1 MSNLTARQSITASSS
16 FRTGASSSFRT
27 GASSSFRTGFGW
39 ALLAGLL
46 LHLLLLAALTA
57 PEWLPAGW
65 LAPPSPQTP
74 PSQAQIE
81 MVVQDTP
88 SVGDAARKAGGAP
101 QPPSQQP
108 SDQTT
113 PAAPPPSPP
122 PPLAMPQADM
132 AGDVPAPPA
141 GVQAPSPQDAPKQ
154 PQKTASAPPS
164 ATPAP
169 SSSSSSSPS
178 WEQTDLGSTEVRL
191 GDPDS
196 GTGIVTGPVIPAK
209 PDAKFHNKP
218 PAYPRDAALRGQH
231 GTVDTIIHIQPDG
244 SVGEVEII
252 SSSGYAMLDVA
263 TLQALKKWR
272 FHPAMQDGHPV
283 PAIFPFSVNF
293 VTH

>member
-1 MSNLTARQSITASSS
+1 M
-16 FRTGASSSFRT
+16 
-27 GASSSFRTGFGW
+27 GW

-65 LAPPSPQTP
+65 MAALDQTPKTP

-88 SVGDAARKAGGAP
+88 SVGDTAQKAGGAP
-101 QPPSQQP
+101 QPPPQQT
-108 SDQTT
+108 SDKTA
-113 PAAPPPSPP
+113 PAAPPP
-122 PPLAMPQADM
+122 PPLAMPQADL
-132 AGDVPAPPA
+132 AGDVPEPPA
-141 GVQAPSPQDAPKQ
+141 AVQAPSPKDALKQ

-164 ATPAP
+164 ATPPP
-169 SSSSSSSPS
+169 SSSPSSSPS

-218 PAYPRDAALRGQH
+218 PAYPREAALRGEH

-244 SVGEVEII
+244 SVGEVEIV

-272 FHPAMQDGHPV
+272 FHPAMQDGHPIA
-283 PAIFPFSVNF
+283 AIFPFSVNF